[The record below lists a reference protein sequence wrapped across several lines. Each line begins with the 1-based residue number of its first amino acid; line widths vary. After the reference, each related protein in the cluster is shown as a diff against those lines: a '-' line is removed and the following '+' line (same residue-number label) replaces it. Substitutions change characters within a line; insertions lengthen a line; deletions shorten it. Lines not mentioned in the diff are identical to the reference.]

1 MLIDEDFV
9 SVAKRYK
16 MALDI
21 CRGMAFLHSVNIVHR
36 DLKPDNCLV
45 SHDGNV
51 KICDFGVSRV
61 DARRLTRR
69 RHKNAMIT
77 TGHAGSPLFMPPE
90 ALRGDAESAVHKSQD
105 IYSFG
110 ILCWILN
117 TWRSPYEDVIQ
128 DMTPMK
134 FMEAVCTQG
143 LRPSCKRLKSKHIK
157 SLLKQCWHDEIS
169 NRPEC
174 FEDVEKVLIDDIGES
189 GFGCV
194 RLRSRVSMG
203 ITMESKK

>member
-1 MLIDEDFV
+1 
-9 SVAKRYK
+9 

-36 DLKPDNCLV
+36 DLKPHRLV

-90 ALRGDAESAVHKSQD
+90 ALRGDAERCHKSRHLCFGYCAGFSHLEITVRGCD
-105 IYSFG
+105 SRHDTHEIHGSSVYS
-110 ILCWILN
+110 
-117 TWRSPYEDVIQ
+117 RSSSELQTI
-128 DMTPMK
+128 
-134 FMEAVCTQG
+134 
-143 LRPSCKRLKSKHIK
+143 
-157 SLLKQCWHDEIS
+157 
-169 NRPEC
+169 
-174 FEDVEKVLIDDIGES
+174 EK
-189 GFGCV
+189 
-194 RLRSRVSMG
+194 
-203 ITMESKK
+203 